1 MQFPSFAEYT
11 EALQLDLSVVLSD
24 PLLGRGTLRTR
35 GPGLPLARSG
45 NFALTYEVFA
55 DGRKYALRCFH
66 KPADALD
73 ARYDA
78 IGRHLARV
86 GSPHFVGFQF
96 QPAGITTESGS
107 YPVVRMEW
115 AEGPNLAGFV
125 ADHRHDVNALQ
136 QLRVSLR
143 RLARHLR
150 DNGIAHGDMQPTN
163 LIVRDATHLT
173 LIDYDGMFVPELGPL
188 HSAELGQRN
197 FQHPGRRS
205 WHFDESL
212 DAFSFAVIDLALDA
226 LCKRPDLWDLTSSGE
241 DAFILRAADFADPA
255 NSPLFSLLGR
265 VPGLEQRTR
274 HLAAVCVSPFDRIP
288 SFEDFLAGRDIPEVA
303 VRLSGNA
310 SLALRRPYVSAYRI
324 VDAADFARCCAHVG
338 DRVEMIGRILHV
350 AKSHPSR
357 DASTYVR
364 VEFGEH
370 EHDMACLKI
379 WPGAEPALPE
389 VPDDSWVGQWVS
401 ATGLIEPVYSGHS
414 GAQRQ
419 KDVSI
424 SITTPSQLR
433 RLTPEEAQYRLHGHT
448 GRAGPALNTTG
459 GIRTDPVLT
468 DAAPRLPRGRV
479 SPTRRAHGG
488 TRHGP
493 RRTAGGA
500 APLRTA
506 ATQPTAAT
514 DAAEVW
520 IEEPA
525 AAAARISGFPI
536 EERFDALPDAEVEA
550 LLEPEPA
557 PVAASASPVAPVLD
571 STPSPV
577 RVEPEAI
584 ALPVP
589 VRPVLTG
596 STLPATRA
604 ESGQSAVT
612 QARRAG
618 TVRGR
623 GGGARR
629 WLIMGLAASLAVYA
643 YVSLRPTWNA
653 DRRASSA
660 RQESVAP
667 AALDGTSSASR
678 DALPGALR
686 AGTAGGIA
694 TLQSQ
699 GPLRSSHLP
708 IATVAGPLNVVAAA
722 DDGRRRVITLDGA
735 ALPELRD
742 DEISLAHRAVFPD
755 REVLVGFTA
764 CRGQVPPCGVRRPFW
779 LVARPGAP
787 PAVLQVPGLWAS
799 SDAGSVSAANEG
811 VRVDLGVWNG
821 ERRLATLT
829 AAGEIEVS
837 RTREAVRAL
846 NRTGCRTAIT
856 ALEACAAGRDC
867 RSFQGASRSVPRAQ
881 RDALTRMYHEST
893 GFDAV
898 AFRGGCVRACQLGVT
913 PSEAFIRRTVCS
925 GARPDQW
932 TSGDPATGLF
942 D

>member
-1 MQFPSFAEYT
+1 
-11 EALQLDLSVVLSD
+11 
-24 PLLGRGTLRTR
+24 
-35 GPGLPLARSG
+35 
-45 NFALTYEVFA
+45 
-55 DGRKYALRCFH
+55 
-66 KPADALD
+66 
-73 ARYDA
+73 
-78 IGRHLARV
+78 
-86 GSPHFVGFQF
+86 
-96 QPAGITTESGS
+96 ITTESGS
-107 YPVVRMEW
+107 YPIVRMEW

-125 ADHRHDVNALQ
+125 ADYRHDVNALQ

-163 LIVRDATHLT
+163 LVVHDATHLT

-212 DAFSFAVIDLALDA
+212 DAFSFAVIDFALDA

-241 DAFILRAADFADPA
+241 DAFVLRAADFADPA

-274 HLAAVCVSPFDRIP
+274 HLAAICVSPFDRIP
-288 SFEDFLAGRDIPEVA
+288 SFEDFLAGHDIPEVV

-310 SLALRRPYVSAYRI
+310 SIALRRPYVSAYRI

-350 AKSHPSR
+350 AKSHPPR
-357 DASTYVR
+357 DGSTYVR
-364 VEFGEH
+364 VEFGER

-379 WPGAEPALPE
+379 WPGAEPALPA

-424 SITTPSQLR
+424 SITTPSQVQ
-433 RLTPEEAQYRLHGHT
+433 RLTPEEALHRLHGHT

-468 DAAPRLPRGRV
+468 DAATRLPRGRV

-493 RRTAGGA
+493 RRMAGAA
-500 APLRTA
+500 APLRTVA
-506 ATQPTAAT
+506 SQTAAAT
-514 DAAEVW
+514 DATEVW
-520 IEEPA
+520 IDEPA
-525 AAAARISGFPI
+525 ATAARNPGFPI
-536 EERFDALPDAEVEA
+536 EERFESLPDAQVEA
-550 LLEPEPA
+550 LFEPEPV
-557 PVAASASPVAPVLD
+557 PVAASARPVTPAPD
-571 STPSPV
+571 ATPSSV
-577 RVEPEAI
+577 RLPPEAI

-589 VRPVLTG
+589 ARPVRTG
-596 STLPATRA
+596 STLPVPRAGSHQAAATRD
-604 ESGQSAVT
+604 
-612 QARRAG
+612 RRAEA
-618 TVRGR
+618 VRGR

-629 WLIMGLAASLAVYA
+629 WLIAGLAASLALYA
-643 YVSLRPTWNA
+643 YFSLRPDWDA
-653 DRRASSA
+653 DRRARSA
-660 RQESVAP
+660 GQDSAAP
-667 AALDGTSSASR
+667 AAPDATSSAAR
-678 DALPGALR
+678 DAPPGALR
-686 AGTAGGIA
+686 AGTAGGVA

-699 GPLRSSHLP
+699 EPLRSSRLR

-722 DDGRRRVITLDGA
+722 DDGHRRVVTLDGA

-742 DEISLAHRAVFPD
+742 YEVSLAYRAVYPD
-755 REVLVGFTA
+755 REVLVGFTT
-764 CRGQVPPCGVRRPFW
+764 CSGQASPCGVRRPFW
-779 LVARPGAP
+779 LVARSGAP

-799 SDAGSVSAANEG
+799 SDAGNVSAANEG

-837 RTREAVRAL
+837 RTREPVRAL
-846 NRTGCRTAIT
+846 SRASCQTAIT
-856 ALEACAAGRDC
+856 ALDACAAGRDC
-867 RSFQGASRSVPRAQ
+867 RSFQGASRSIPRAQ
-881 RDALTRMYHEST
+881 RDVLTRMYHEST

-898 AFRGGCVRACQLGVT
+898 AFRGGCVRACQLGLT
-913 PSEAFIRRTVCS
+913 PSATFIRRTVCS
-925 GARPDQW
+925 GARPGQW
-932 TSGDPATGLF
+932 TSGDPAIGLF